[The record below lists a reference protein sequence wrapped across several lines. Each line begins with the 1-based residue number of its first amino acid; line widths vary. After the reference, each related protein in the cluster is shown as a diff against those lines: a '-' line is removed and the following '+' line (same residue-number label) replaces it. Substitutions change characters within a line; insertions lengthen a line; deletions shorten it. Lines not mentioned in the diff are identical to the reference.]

1 MVYYKKQTGEAV
13 LIDVRIPEE
22 YQEGHIPGSI
32 NIPLQ
37 QMEQAETVVKD
48 KNKKLYVYCRS
59 GSRSRQAAGILKE
72 MGHGFDAYNFTGGF
86 RFFDAVTNDRIMIER
101 SYPCGMDN

>member
-1 MVYYKKQTGEAV
+1 MGILDLFNYADINKGVEEYKQHSEAV
-13 LIDVRIPEE
+13 LIDVRTPEE

-59 GSRSRQAAGILKE
+59 GSRSRQATGILKE
-72 MGHGFDAYNFTGGF
+72 MGYHDVHNIGG
-86 RFFDAVTNDRIMIER
+86 IMNYKRMVER
-101 SYPCGMDN
+101 

>member
-1 MVYYKKQTGEAV
+1 MGILDLFNYADINKGVEEYKQHSEAV
-13 LIDVRIPEE
+13 LIDVRTPEE

-37 QMEQAETVVKD
+37 QMEQAETVVND

-72 MGHGFDAYNFTGGF
+72 MGYHDVHNIGGI
-86 RFFDAVTNDRIMIER
+86 VNYKGMVER
-101 SYPCGMDN
+101 

>member
-1 MVYYKKQTGEAV
+1 MGILDLINYADINKGVEEYKQHSEAV
-13 LIDVRIPEE
+13 LIDVRTPEE

-37 QMEQAETVVKD
+37 QMEQAETDVKD

-72 MGHGFDAYNFTGGF
+72 MGYHDVHNIGG
-86 RFFDAVTNDRIMIER
+86 IMKYKGMVER
-101 SYPCGMDN
+101 